1 MSVYLSLFAESWV
14 AMQPGKVPGT
24 QLTFGDEEI
33 QCSKGKNPDF
43 ESRPDKPGFALRC
56 CTFWLCELGRES

>member
-1 MSVYLSLFAESWV
+1 
-14 AMQPGKVPGT
+14 MQPGKVPGT

-43 ESRPDKPGFALRC
+43 ESRPDKPGFALRG